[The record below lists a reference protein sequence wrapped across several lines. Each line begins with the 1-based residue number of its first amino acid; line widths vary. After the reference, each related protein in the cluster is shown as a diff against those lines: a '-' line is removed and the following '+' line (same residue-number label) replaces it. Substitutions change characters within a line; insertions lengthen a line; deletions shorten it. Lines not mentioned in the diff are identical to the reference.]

1 MKKTNR
7 IVRPLIC
14 LAAIVL
20 IAVIGCTVYLS
31 GYYHADTNV
40 IDMYTSESNIVSQQ
54 FGRNATA
61 YMPEN
66 PSAAFIFYPGG
77 KVEHTAYEPLMT
89 ACAERG
95 ILCVLVKMPGN
106 LAVLD
111 INAAEDLFLLFPDI
125 ENWYIGGH
133 SLGGSMAA
141 SYASE
146 NPGKLKGLI
155 LLAAYST
162 EDLSSTSLN
171 VLSVY
176 GSEDRILNAENYK
189 KYRTNLPENFAEIVL
204 EGGCHAGFGMY
215 GHQKGDGTP
224 RISAD
229 TQIQIAANE
238 ISEFLLGSK

>member
-1 MKKTNR
+1 MKQPNR
-7 IVRPLIC
+7 SSRILIC
-14 LAAIVL
+14 TAAVL
-20 IAVIGCTVYLS
+20 LMIVIGCWVYLAD
-31 GYYHADTNV
+31 YYHADTKA
-40 IDMYTSESNIVSQQ
+40 IAAFSSDTTIVPQQ
-54 FGRNATA
+54 ISRAATA
-61 YMPEN
+61 YIPED
-66 PSAAFIFYPGG
+66 AAAGFLFYPGG

-89 ACAERG
+89 ACAEQG
-95 ILCVLVKMPGN
+95 ILCVLFKMPGN
-106 LAVLD
+106 LAVLGK
-111 INAAEDLFLLFPDI
+111 NAADNIFSQFPDI

-189 KYRTNLPENFAEIVL
+189 KYRTNLLENFTEIVI